1 MSGGGGDAWSPAPCA
16 ARGAFGF
23 FSDKLPPLVKV
34 VFFTGGMVRILF
46 STSLC
51 EGGGTRETV
60 CVFYKCSIPFE
71 HFILPVDEL
80 SASGPTPAS

>member
-1 MSGGGGDAWSPAPCA
+1 MSGGGGDTWRSAPRA
-16 ARGAFGF
+16 ARKAFSF

-51 EGGGTRETV
+51 EGGD
-60 CVFYKCSIPFE
+60 
-71 HFILPVDEL
+71 DEGDDMRFL
-80 SASGPTPAS
+80 EMFNTF

>member
-1 MSGGGGDAWSPAPCA
+1 MSGGDGDTWRFPLRG

-46 STSLC
+46 STILC
-51 EGGGTRETV
+51 EGGVTSETIETI
-60 CVFYKCSIPFE
+60 CAF
-71 HFILPVDEL
+71 
-80 SASGPTPAS
+80 